1 MFTCSGFNN
10 GYTVHTAVEAVAAA
24 AAAAAA
30 AATTI
35 TTTTTTIR
43 ITTTKW
49 IFTT

>member
-10 GYTVHTAVEAVAAA
+10 GYTVHTAVEAVAA